1 MSSTEVSS
9 PPTGTHEPVRGPSVD
24 HHPGPTDKQY
34 VIVAVVLGLIT
45 CVEVSTYFHSV
56 IDWGRLLMPALLIM
70 GGIKF
75 YLIAAYFMH
84 LKYDR
89 KILRRV
95 FTTGIILAIAVYI
108 IMLTAFKVFHA
119 HGVPH

>member
-1 MSSTEVSS
+1 
-9 PPTGTHEPVRGPSVD
+9 
-24 HHPGPTDKQY
+24 
-34 VIVAVVLGLIT
+34 VIVAAVLGLIT
-45 CVEVSTYFHSV
+45 CVEVSTYFRSV
-56 IDWGRLLMPALLIM
+56 INWGRLLMPALLIM

-95 FTTGIILAIAVYI
+95 FTTGIILAIAVYV